1 MKKTAFL
8 FPGQG
13 AQYVG
18 MGKKL
23 CDIYTSAARTFEEA
37 DNALEFNL
45 SKLCFEGSIEEL
57 TKTENTQPALLT
69 ASVAAFRVFMEE
81 YRIEPSCLA
90 GHSLGEIS
98 AVVCAGGMD
107 FSDAVKIVRE
117 RGRFMQ
123 EAVPQGI
130 GAMAAVSGI
139 DWELIEKE
147 CSTYAGGNEVVVVSN
162 YNSPDQ
168 VVISGH
174 TSAVNAAGEKLRK
187 LGANIIPLKVSAPFH
202 SLLMQPAAD
211 RLRAELHK
219 YTYKEFKYPV
229 LSNVTAQPYAG
240 HTSVIENLA
249 AQIVSPVRWTESM
262 IFLKQNGISTAV
274 ELGPKNVLKNLM
286 KKNVPDI
293 KTYSFDIEEDLELL
307 KGGFSENSE
316 SAECAGSYN
325 PNLPTVVTRC
335 LATAVCTRNYNWD
348 NDEYQKGVIEPYKRI
363 QRLQEELEKQKKQP
377 SKEQM
382 EDALEMLRSVF
393 RTKKTPSEEQ
403 AERFTQILEETGTFE
418 LFQDFELEA

>member
-37 DNALEFNL
+37 DDALEFKL

-69 ASVAAFRVFMEE
+69 ASIAAFRVFMEE
-81 YRIEPSCLA
+81 NEIEPSCMA

-98 AVVCAGGMD
+98 ALVCAGSMD

-139 DWELIEKE
+139 DRELIEKE
-147 CSTYAGGNEVVVVSN
+147 CSTYAGSNEVVVVSN

-168 VVISGH
+168 IVISGH
-174 TSAVNAAGEKLRK
+174 TSAVNAAGERLRK

-202 SLLMQPAAD
+202 SPLMQPAAD
-211 RLRAELHK
+211 RLRAELYK
-219 YTYKEFKYPV
+219 YTYKELKYPV
-229 LSNVTAQPYAG
+229 LSNVTAQPYTG
-240 HTSVIENLA
+240 HTSIIENLA
-249 AQIVSPVRWTESM
+249 AQIVSPVRWTESVM
-262 IFLKQNGISTAV
+262 FLKQNGICTAV

-286 KKNVPDI
+286 KKNAPDM
-293 KTYSFDIEEDLELL
+293 KTYSFDMEEDAALL
-307 KGGFSENSE
+307 KGELSEN
-316 SAECAGSYN
+316 AGSAGIYN

-363 QRLQEELEKQKKQP
+363 QKLQEELEKQKKQP

-403 AERFTQILEETGTFE
+403 AERFTQIFEETGTFE

>member
-37 DNALEFNL
+37 NDALEFNL

-69 ASVAAFRVFMEE
+69 ASVAAFRVFMQE
-81 YRIEPSCLA
+81 YGIEPSYLA

-98 AVVCAGGMD
+98 ALVCAGGID

-139 DWELIEKE
+139 DRELIEKE
-147 CSTYAGGNEVVVVSN
+147 CSIYSGSNQVVVVSN

-168 VVISGH
+168 IVISGY
-174 TSAVNAAGEKLRK
+174 TSAVNAAGEKLKK
-187 LGANIIPLKVSAPFH
+187 LGAGIIPLKVSAPFH
-202 SLLMQPAAD
+202 SPLMQPAAA
-211 RLRAELHK
+211 RLRAELYK
-219 YTYKEFKYPV
+219 YTYKELKYPV
-229 LSNVTAQPYAG
+229 LSNVTAQPYTG
-240 HTSVIENLA
+240 HTSIIENLA
-249 AQIVSPVRWTESM
+249 AQIVSPVRWTESVL
-262 IFLKQNGISTAV
+262 FLEQNAICTAV

-286 KKNVPDI
+286 KKNAPDI
-293 KTYSFDIEEDLELL
+293 KTYSFDMEEDAELL
-307 KGGFSENSE
+307 KCELSEGAE
-316 SAECAGSYN
+316 SAGIYD
-325 PNLPTVVTRC
+325 PNSPTVVTRC

-377 SKEQM
+377 SRKQM

-393 RTKKTPSEEQ
+393 KTKKTPTEEQ
-403 AERFTQILEETGTFE
+403 VERFTQIFEETRTFE
-418 LFQDFELEA
+418 LFQNFELEA

>member
-18 MGKKL
+18 MEKKL

-37 DNALEFNL
+37 DDALEFKL

-69 ASVAAFRVFMEE
+69 ASVAAFRVFIEE
-81 YRIEPSCLA
+81 YGIEPSYLA

-98 AVVCAGGMD
+98 ALVCTGGID

-130 GAMAAVSGI
+130 GAMAAVSGL
-139 DWELIEKE
+139 DRELIEKE
-147 CSTYAGGNEVVVVSN
+147 CSTYADRDEIVVVSN

-168 VVISGH
+168 IVLSGH
-174 TSAVNAAGEKLRK
+174 TCAVNAASEKLK
-187 LGANIIPLKVSAPFH
+187 TMGAGIIPLKVSAPFH
-202 SLLMQPAAD
+202 SPLMQPAAD
-211 RLRAELHK
+211 RLRAELYK

-229 LSNVTAQPYAG
+229 LSNVTAKPYTG
-240 HTSVIENLA
+240 HTAIIENLA
-249 AQIVSPVRWTESM
+249 TQIISPVRWTESVM
-262 IFLKQNGISTAV
+262 FLKKNGICTAV

-286 KKNVPDI
+286 KKNASDI
-293 KTYSFDIEEDLELL
+293 KTYSFDIEEDIALLKDELL
-307 KGGFSENSE
+307 ENAE
-316 SAECAGSYN
+316 SAGDYN

-335 LATAVCTRNYNWD
+335 LATAVCTRNYNWN

-363 QRLQEELEKQKKQP
+363 QKLQEELEKQKKQP
-377 SKEQM
+377 SAKQM

-403 AERFTQILEETGTFE
+403 VERFTQIFEETGTFE
-418 LFQDFELEA
+418 LFQNFELEA

>member
-37 DNALEFNL
+37 DDALEFKL

-69 ASVAAFRVFMEE
+69 ASIAAFRVFMEE
-81 YRIEPSCLA
+81 NEIEPSCMA

-98 AVVCAGGMD
+98 ALVCAGSMD

-139 DWELIEKE
+139 DRELIEKE
-147 CSTYAGGNEVVVVSN
+147 CSTYAGSNEVVVVSN

-168 VVISGH
+168 IVISGH
-174 TSAVNAAGEKLRK
+174 TSAVNAAGERLRK

-202 SLLMQPAAD
+202 SPLMQPAAD

-219 YTYKEFKYPV
+219 YTYKELKYPV
-229 LSNVTAQPYAG
+229 LSNVTAQPYTG

-262 IFLKQNGISTAV
+262 IFLKQNGISIAV

-286 KKNVPDI
+286 KKNAPDI
-293 KTYSFDIEEDLELL
+293 KTYAFDMEEDAELL
-307 KGGFSENSE
+307 KGGFSENAE
-316 SAECAGSYN
+316 SAGSYN
-325 PNLPTVVTRC
+325 PNLPSVVTRC

-403 AERFTQILEETGTFE
+403 AERFTQIFEETGTFE

>member
-37 DNALEFNL
+37 DDALEFKL
-45 SKLCFEGSIEEL
+45 SKLCFDGSIEEL
-57 TKTENTQPALLT
+57 TKTENTQPSLLT

-81 YRIEPSCLA
+81 YEIEPSCMA

-98 AVVCAGGMD
+98 ALVCAGSMD

-139 DWELIEKE
+139 DRKLIEKE
-147 CSTYAGGNEVVVVSN
+147 CSTYAGSNEVIVVSN

-168 VVISGH
+168 IVISGH
-174 TSAVNAAGEKLRK
+174 TSAVNAAGERLRK

-202 SLLMQPAAD
+202 SPLMQPAAD

-219 YTYKEFKYPV
+219 YTYKELKYPV
-229 LSNVTAQPYAG
+229 LSNVTAQPYTG
-240 HTSVIENLA
+240 HTSIIENLA

-262 IFLKQNGISTAV
+262 IFLKQNGISIAV

-286 KKNVPDI
+286 KKNAPDM
-293 KTYSFDIEEDLELL
+293 KTYSFDMEEDAALL
-307 KGGFSENSE
+307 KDELSEN
-316 SAECAGSYN
+316 AGSAGIYN

-335 LATAVCTRNYNWD
+335 LATAVCTRNNNWD

-403 AERFTQILEETGTFE
+403 AERFTQIFEETGTFE

>member
-37 DNALEFNL
+37 DDALEFKL

-69 ASVAAFRVFMEE
+69 ASIAAFRVFMEE
-81 YRIEPSCLA
+81 NEIEPSCMA

-98 AVVCAGGMD
+98 ALVCAGSMD

-139 DWELIEKE
+139 DRELIEKE
-147 CSTYAGGNEVVVVSN
+147 CSTYAGSNEVVVVSN

-168 VVISGH
+168 IVISGH
-174 TSAVNAAGEKLRK
+174 TSAVNAAGERLRK

-202 SLLMQPAAD
+202 SPLMQPAAD

-219 YTYKEFKYPV
+219 YTYKELKYPV
-229 LSNVTAQPYAG
+229 LSNVTAQPYTG

-262 IFLKQNGISTAV
+262 IFLKQNGISIAV

-286 KKNVPDI
+286 KKNAPDM
-293 KTYSFDIEEDLELL
+293 KTYSFDMEEDAALL
-307 KGGFSENSE
+307 KDELSEN
-316 SAECAGSYN
+316 AGSAGIYN

-403 AERFTQILEETGTFE
+403 AERFTQIFEETGTFE

>member
-37 DNALEFNL
+37 NDALEFNL

-81 YRIEPSCLA
+81 YGIEPSYLA

-98 AVVCAGGMD
+98 ALVCAGGMD

-130 GAMAAVSGI
+130 GVMAAVSGI
-139 DWELIEKE
+139 DRELIEKE
-147 CSTYAGGNEVVVVSN
+147 CGTYAGGKEVVVVSN

-168 VVISGH
+168 IVISGH
-174 TSAVNAAGEKLRK
+174 TSAVNAVGEKLKK

-202 SLLMQPAAD
+202 SPLMQPAAD
-211 RLRAELHK
+211 RLRAELYK
-219 YTYKEFKYPV
+219 YTYKELKYPV
-229 LSNVTAQPYAG
+229 LSNVTAQPYTG
-240 HTSVIENLA
+240 HTSINENLA
-249 AQIVSPVRWTESM
+249 AQIVSPVRWTESVL
-262 IFLKQNGISTAV
+262 FLKQNAICTAV

-286 KKNVPDI
+286 KKNAPDI
-293 KTYSFDIEEDLELL
+293 KTYSFDMEEDAELL
-307 KGGFSENSE
+307 KGELSEGAE
-316 SAECAGSYN
+316 SAGIYD
-325 PNLPTVVTRC
+325 PNSPTVVTRC

-363 QRLQEELEKQKKQP
+363 QRLQEELEKQKKRP
-377 SKEQM
+377 SKRQM

-403 AERFTQILEETGTFE
+403 AERFTQIFEETGTFE

>member
-23 CDIYTSAARTFEEA
+23 CEAYTSAARTFEEA
-37 DNALEFNL
+37 DDALEFQL
-45 SKLCFEGSIEEL
+45 SKLCFGGSIEEL

-69 ASVAAFRVFMEE
+69 ASVAAFRVFTEE
-81 YRIEPSCLA
+81 YGIEPSYLA

-98 AVVCAGGMD
+98 ALVCTGSMD

-130 GAMAAVSGI
+130 GAMAAVSKI
-139 DWELIEKE
+139 DRELIEKE
-147 CSTYAGGNEVVVVSN
+147 CRTYIGSDEIVVVSN

-168 VVISGH
+168 IVLSGH
-174 TSAVNAAGEKLRK
+174 ASAVNAAGENLKK
-187 LGANIIPLKVSAPFH
+187 LGASIIPLKVSAPFH
-202 SLLMQPAAD
+202 SPLMLPAAD
-211 RLRAELHK
+211 RLRAELSK

-229 LSNVTAQPYAG
+229 LSNVTAKPYTG
-240 HTSVIENLA
+240 HTSIIENLA
-249 AQIVSPVRWTESM
+249 TQIVSPVRWTESVM
-262 IFLKQNGISTAV
+262 FLKENGICTAV

-286 KKNVPDI
+286 KRNAPDI
-293 KTYSFDIEEDLELL
+293 KTYSFDIEEDAALL
-307 KGGFSENSE
+307 NSEFSEK
-316 SAECAGSYN
+316 AENTGAYN

-335 LATAVCTRNYNWD
+335 LAVAVCTRNYNWN

-363 QRLQEELEKQKKQP
+363 QRLQEELEQQKKQP
-377 SKEQM
+377 SAKQM
-382 EDALEMLRSVF
+382 EEALEMLRSVF

-403 AERFTQILEETGTFE
+403 AERFTQIFEETGTFE
-418 LFQDFELEA
+418 LFQNFELEA

>member
-37 DNALEFNL
+37 NDALEFNL

-81 YRIEPSCLA
+81 YGIEPSYLA

-98 AVVCAGGMD
+98 ALVCAGGID

-139 DWELIEKE
+139 DRELIEKE
-147 CSTYAGGNEVVVVSN
+147 CSTYAGSNQVVVVSN

-168 VVISGH
+168 IVISGH
-174 TSAVNAAGEKLRK
+174 TSAVNAVGEKLKK
-187 LGANIIPLKVSAPFH
+187 LGAGIIPLKVSAPFH
-202 SLLMQPAAD
+202 SPLMQPAAD
-211 RLRAELHK
+211 RLRAELYK
-219 YTYKEFKYPV
+219 YTYKELKYPV
-229 LSNVTAQPYAG
+229 LSNVTAQPYTG
-240 HTSVIENLA
+240 HTSIIENLA
-249 AQIVSPVRWTESM
+249 AQIVSPVRWTESVL
-262 IFLKQNGISTAV
+262 FLKQNAICTAV

-286 KKNVPDI
+286 KKNAPDI
-293 KTYSFDIEEDLELL
+293 KTYSFDMEEDAELL
-307 KGGFSENSE
+307 KGELSEGAE
-316 SAECAGSYN
+316 SAGIYD
-325 PNLPTVVTRC
+325 PNSPTVVTRC

-348 NDEYQKGVIEPYKRI
+348 NHEYQKGVIEPYKRI

-377 SKEQM
+377 SRKQM

-403 AERFTQILEETGTFE
+403 AERFTQIFEETGTFE
-418 LFQDFELEA
+418 LFKNFELEA

>member
-37 DNALEFNL
+37 DDALEFNL

-81 YRIEPSCLA
+81 YGIEPSYLA

-98 AVVCAGGMD
+98 ALVCAGGID

-139 DWELIEKE
+139 ERELIEKE
-147 CSTYAGGNEVVVVSN
+147 CGTYAGSNQVVVVSN

-168 VVISGH
+168 IVISGH
-174 TSAVNAAGEKLRK
+174 TSAVNASSEKLKK
-187 LGANIIPLKVSAPFH
+187 LGANIITLKVSAPFH
-202 SLLMQPAAD
+202 SPLMQPAAD
-211 RLRAELHK
+211 RLRAELYK
-219 YTYKEFKYPV
+219 YTYKELKYPV
-229 LSNVTAQPYAG
+229 LSNVTAQPYTG
-240 HTSVIENLA
+240 HTSIIENLA
-249 AQIVSPVRWTESM
+249 AQIVSPVRWTESVL
-262 IFLKQNGISTAV
+262 FLEQNAICTAV

-286 KKNVPDI
+286 KKSAPDI
-293 KTYSFDIEEDLELL
+293 KTYSFDMEEDAELL
-307 KGGFSENSE
+307 KGGLSEGAE
-316 SAECAGSYN
+316 SAGIYD
-325 PNLPTVVTRC
+325 PNSPTVVTRC

-377 SKEQM
+377 SRKQM

-403 AERFTQILEETGTFE
+403 AERFTQIFEETGTFE